1 MNLDL
6 LVAIPGCKVV
16 KLLSTYLGIQLSAP
30 FKSQLILDS
39 VEEKFHQLDERCN
52 IYLREGNLH

>member
-30 FKSQLILDS
+30 FKSADLDS